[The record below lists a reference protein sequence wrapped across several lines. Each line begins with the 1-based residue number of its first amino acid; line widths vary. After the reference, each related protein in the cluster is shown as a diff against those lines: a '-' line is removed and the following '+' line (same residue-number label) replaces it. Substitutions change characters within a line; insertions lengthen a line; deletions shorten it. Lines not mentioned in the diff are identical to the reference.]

1 MDFLRVRLVGRC
13 VTYLVG
19 LALAV
24 AMVQPTG
31 AVAQTANLIAGIGLV
46 VKVDRGGKLGQRAR
60 KIAALRAT
68 GERVELRGTCLS
80 ACTMYLDLPGACV
93 GPEAVFGFHGP
104 SRDGRP
110 LPALEFEHWSKL
122 MAAHYREPLRG
133 WFMSEGRFRTAG
145 YFRISGAELIRMG
158 YPAC

>member
-1 MDFLRVRLVGRC
+1 MEFLKLRLLGRRVSWLCGLV
-13 VTYLVG
+13 
-19 LALAV
+19 LAV
-24 AMVQPTG
+24 ALAQPTE
-31 AVAQTANLIAGIGLV
+31 AVAQTANLISGMGLV

-104 SRDGRP
+104 TRDGRA
-110 LPALEFEHWSKL
+110 LPAQEFEHWSNL
-122 MAAHYREPLRG
+122 MASHYREPLRS
-133 WFMSEGRFRTAG
+133 WYMSEGRFRTAG
-145 YFRISGAELIRMG
+145 YFQVSGTELIRMG